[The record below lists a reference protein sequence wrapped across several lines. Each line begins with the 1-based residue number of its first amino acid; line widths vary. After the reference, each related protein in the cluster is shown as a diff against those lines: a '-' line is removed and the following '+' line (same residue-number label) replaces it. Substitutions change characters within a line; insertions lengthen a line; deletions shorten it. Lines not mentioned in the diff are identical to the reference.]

1 MAPSWFLPRGSTRR
15 TDGGG
20 PAADKPNGQL
30 ISPQAGGLRGSGC
43 KLWHVPQTDPPPH
56 QESRPKAVPESA
68 GIFHRSYLLV
78 TLGACALVFLAAFE
92 SLAVTTIMPLVSR
105 ELDGAGLY
113 ALAFAGPLATGVIGM
128 VAAGSWSDRKGPV
141 APLLAAVGMFVLGL
155 LIAGT
160 AGTMPVLVS
169 GRLVQ
174 GLGGGGLTVAL
185 YVVIARVYPPVL
197 HPKIF
202 AAFSA
207 AWVIPSLV
215 GPFAAGAVA
224 QLAGWQWV
232 FLGVVGLVVPA
243 LLLTAPA
250 LRGLNGSTG
259 ADGDS
264 PAAEPGTRGRP
275 PGGLAKLALAALAAL
290 AVLGLN
296 LSAAV
301 PVAGGVLAAA
311 AVAVALLAVRPLMP
325 RGTLTARR
333 GLPSVILTRGLA
345 SAAFFGAEVYLP
357 YLLVERYA
365 FAPTFAGLTLT
376 GGAIAWAAASAIQGR
391 LGTRLE
397 HRRAVR
403 IGSALV
409 LGAVVLALVTTVLA
423 WPAAVAIAGWI
434 FAGGGMG
441 LMYPRLSVM
450 TLALS
455 TKDTE
460 GFNSSAMSISDS
472 LGGALAL
479 AGTGIVFAAFA
490 TAAPSASFAAVFAL
504 TAVIGIAAVA
514 VAPRVAVVPA
524 AVTKRA

>member
-1 MAPSWFLPRGSTRR
+1 M
-15 TDGGG
+15 
-20 PAADKPNGQL
+20 
-30 ISPQAGGLRGSGC
+30 SPDQ
-43 KLWHVPQTDPPPH
+43 VPPVSRTDPPA
-56 QESRPKAVPESA
+56 RPKSVPESA

-160 AGTMPVLVS
+160 AGTMPVLVA

-224 QLAGWQWV
+224 ELAGWQWV

-250 LRGLNGSTG
+250 LRGLNGRPG
-259 ADGDS
+259 AAGDP
-264 PAAEPGTRGRP
+264 PANVETAAGGRP

-301 PVAGGVLAAA
+301 PGAGAVLAAA

-365 FAPTFAGLTLT
+365 FPPTFAGLTLT
-376 GGAIAWAAASAIQGR
+376 GGAIAWAAASAIQGK

-490 TAAPSASFAAVFAL
+490 TATPSASFAGVFGL

-524 AVTKRA
+524 AVRTPV

>member
-1 MAPSWFLPRGSTRR
+1 M
-15 TDGGG
+15 
-20 PAADKPNGQL
+20 
-30 ISPQAGGLRGSGC
+30 
-43 KLWHVPQTDPPPH
+43 
-56 QESRPKAVPESA
+56 
-68 GIFHRSYLLV
+68 

-105 ELDGAGLY
+105 ELNGADLY

-128 VAAGSWSDRKGPV
+128 VATGSWSDRKGPV
-141 APLLAAVGMFVLGL
+141 APLLAAVGTFALGL

-197 HPKIF
+197 HAKIF

-215 GPFAAGAVA
+215 GPFAAGIVA
-224 QLAGWQWV
+224 QVAGWQWV

-250 LRGLNGSTG
+250 LRGLNGTPVQG
-259 ADGDS
+259 PGE
-264 PAAEPGTRGRP
+264 PAAAVDSAAVSRP

-296 LSAAV
+296 LSAEV
-301 PVAGGVLAAA
+301 PGAGDVLAGA

-345 SAAFFGAEVYLP
+345 AAAFFGAEVYLP

-479 AGTGIVFAAFA
+479 AGTGIVFAAFSTT
-490 TAAPSASFAAVFAL
+490 TAASFAGVFAL
-504 TAVIGIAAVA
+504 TAAIGVAAVA
-514 VAPRVAVVPA
+514 VSPRVAVAPA
-524 AVTKRA
+524 AAGTRA

>member
-1 MAPSWFLPRGSTRR
+1 
-15 TDGGG
+15 
-20 PAADKPNGQL
+20 
-30 ISPQAGGLRGSGC
+30 
-43 KLWHVPQTDPPPH
+43 
-56 QESRPKAVPESA
+56 
-68 GIFHRSYLLV
+68 
-78 TLGACALVFLAAFE
+78 
-92 SLAVTTIMPLVSR
+92 
-105 ELDGAGLY
+105 
-113 ALAFAGPLATGVIGM
+113 
-128 VAAGSWSDRKGPV
+128 
-141 APLLAAVGMFVLGL
+141 
-155 LIAGT
+155 
-160 AGTMPVLVS
+160 MPVLVS

-224 QLAGWQWV
+224 ELAGWQWV
-232 FLGVVGLVVPA
+232 FLGVVGLVIPA

-250 LRGLNGSTG
+250 LRGLNGRRG
-259 ADGDS
+259 AAGGP
-264 PAAEPGTRGRP
+264 PADVETAPGGRR

-301 PVAGGVLAAA
+301 PGAGAVLAAA

-365 FAPTFAGLTLT
+365 FPPTLAGLTLT
-376 GGAIAWAAASAIQGR
+376 GGAIAWAAASAIQGK

-423 WPAAVAIAGWI
+423 WPAAVVIAGWI

-490 TAAPSASFAAVFAL
+490 TAAPSASFAGVFAL

-524 AVTKRA
+524 TVRTNV

>member
-1 MAPSWFLPRGSTRR
+1 MPRITPAPTL
-15 TDGGG
+15 
-20 PAADKPNGQL
+20 
-30 ISPQAGGLRGSGC
+30 
-43 KLWHVPQTDPPPH
+43 
-56 QESRPKAVPESA
+56 ESA
-68 GIFHRSYLLV
+68 GIFHREYLLV

-105 ELDGAGLY
+105 ELDGAAFY

-128 VAAGSWSDRKGPV
+128 VAAGNWSDRRGPV
-141 APLLAAVGMFVLGL
+141 GPLYASVAMFVLGL

-160 AGTMPVLVS
+160 ASAMPVLVA

-174 GLGGGGLTVAL
+174 GLGGGAMTVAL

-215 GPFAAGAVA
+215 GPFAAGIVA
-224 QLAGWQWV
+224 QMLSWHWV

-243 LLLTAPA
+243 LLMIVPA
-250 LRGLNGSTG
+250 LRGLRGTP
-259 ADGDS
+259 DGGTPD
-264 PAAEPGTRGRP
+264 PRAAEGAAPGDMSTPSPRKAAGYGR
-275 PGGLAKLALAALAAL
+275 LAWAALAAL

-296 LSAAV
+296 LSSRL
-301 PVAGGVLAAA
+301 PVAGGVVAVA
-311 AVAVALLAVRPLMP
+311 AVAVALIAVRPLVP

-357 YLLVERYA
+357 YLLVERYS
-365 FAPTFAGLTLT
+365 FSPTFAGLALT
-376 GGAIAWAAASAIQGR
+376 GGAVSWAAGSAVQGR
-391 LGTRLE
+391 LGSRLD

-403 IGSALV
+403 TGAAMV
-409 LGAVVLALVTTVLA
+409 LAAVVLVLA
-423 WPAAVAIAGWI
+423 TTLLGWPAAVAIAAWVV
-434 FAGGGMG
+434 AGGGMG
-441 LMYPRLSVM
+441 VMYARLSVM

-455 TKDTE
+455 NRDNE

-472 LGGALAL
+472 LGGALSL
-479 AGTGIVFAAFA
+479 ATTGIIFAAFTT
-490 TAAPSASFAAVFAL
+490 TAASFGGVFAL
-504 TAVIGIAAVA
+504 TALIGVAAVV
-514 VAPRVAVVPA
+514 VAPRVSR
-524 AVTKRA
+524 RA

>member
-1 MAPSWFLPRGSTRR
+1 VPR
-15 TDGGG
+15 
-20 PAADKPNGQL
+20 K
-30 ISPQAGGLRGSGC
+30 
-43 KLWHVPQTDPPPH
+43 DPTPH
-56 QESRPKAVPESA
+56 QKSSQESSRASVPDSA

-105 ELDGAGLY
+105 ELDGADLY

-128 VAAGSWSDRKGPV
+128 VAAGSWSDRRGPV
-141 APLLAAVGMFVLGL
+141 GPLLAAVGTFALGL

-197 HPKIF
+197 HAKIF

-215 GPFAAGAVA
+215 GPFAAGVVA

-250 LRGLNGSTG
+250 LRGLDGNPARSPREHAAGMDTAAGG
-259 ADGDS
+259 A
-264 PAAEPGTRGRP
+264 RP

-296 LSAAV
+296 LSAEV
-301 PVAGGVLAAA
+301 PGAGGVLAGA

-376 GGAIAWAAASAIQGR
+376 GGALAWAGASAIQGR

-409 LGAVVLALVTTVLA
+409 LGAVVLALVTTLLA

-479 AGTGIVFAAFA
+479 AGTGIVFAAFSTT
-490 TAAPSASFAAVFAL
+490 TAASPFAGVFAL
-504 TAVIGIAAVA
+504 TAVIGAAAVA

-524 AVTKRA
+524 AARTPG